1 MKTPSINIVS
11 LFLNAANQY
20 PEQIAIID
28 GAKEISFANLE
39 KEVKATAA
47 YFAQK
52 GIKPGDR
59 VLVFVPMSIDLY
71 RIVLALFYLGAT
83 AVFLDEWV
91 SKKRLETCCQL
102 ADCKGFI
109 GIFKARV
116 FAFFSKELRRIPIKL
131 SLHKQV
137 NQPISMAVDIEDTP
151 ALLTFTTGSTGT
163 PKAAQRSH
171 PFLKEQFDALLD
183 EIQPK
188 VTDID
193 LPLLPIVLFV
203 NLGIGCTSVIANF
216 KMSKPEAM
224 DAAAIC
230 QQIRQHK
237 INRITASPFFIQNLA
252 EHILKRNS
260 PLLGIEKVF
269 TGGAPVFPNKAQVY
283 TQAFPNA
290 KSTIVYGSTEAE
302 PISSIDAADLANQK
316 DTKNKGLLVGQ
327 PFHKAAVK
335 IIPVKDEAIQVS
347 KTETLETLADGQ
359 VGEIIVSGPH
369 VLKQYFR
376 NEKAFVQN
384 KILIGDT
391 IWHRTGDS
399 GFLEEGQLFLTGRCQ
414 QLINQGT
421 EYLSPFIIENKLQNI
436 PGIKLGT
443 LIKAKSE
450 LILAIQSRLS
460 LHQLED
466 LVKEIPYD
474 KIRLLAKIPMDPRH
488 YSKIDYG
495 RLQALLA

>member
-1 MKTPSINIVS
+1 MKTPISNIVT
-11 LFLNAANQY
+11 LFLGAAKQY
-20 PEQIAIID
+20 PKQIAIIESTR
-28 GAKEISFANLE
+28 KISFSDLE
-39 KEVKATAA
+39 KEVKTTAA
-47 YFAQK
+47 YFAKK

-116 FAFFSKELRRIPIKL
+116 FAFFSRELRRIPIKL

-137 NQPISMAVDIEDTP
+137 NKPVDMAKDIENIP

-163 PKAAQRSH
+163 PKAAKRSH
-171 PFLKEQFDALLD
+171 QFLKEQFDALLD

-193 LPLLPIVLFV
+193 FPLLPIVLFV
-203 NLGIGCTSVIANF
+203 NLGIGCTSVIADF

-224 DAAAIC
+224 DAAAIS
-230 QQIRQHK
+230 QQIRLHK
-237 INRITASPFFIQNLA
+237 VNRITASPFFIQNLA
-252 EHILKRNS
+252 EQALKKNS
-260 PLLGIEKVF
+260 PLLDIEKVF
-269 TGGAPVFPNKAQVY
+269 TGGAPVFPSKAKVY
-283 TQAFPNA
+283 AQAFPNA

-302 PISSIDAADLANQK
+302 PISTIDALALASQMNLS
-316 DTKNKGLLVGQ
+316 NKGLLVGT
-327 PFHKAAVK
+327 PFHKASVK
-335 IIPVKDEAIQVS
+335 IIPVKNEVIQLS
-347 KTETLETLADGQ
+347 ETENLETMEEGQ
-359 VGEIIVSGPH
+359 IGEIIVAGPH

-376 NEKAFVQN
+376 NEKAFAEN

-399 GFLEEGQLFLTGRCQ
+399 GFLENGQLYLTGRCK
-414 QLINQGT
+414 QLIAQGT

-436 PGIKLGT
+436 PGIKIGT
-443 LIKAKSE
+443 LVKAKSE
-450 LILAIQSRLS
+450 LVLAIQSRLS
-460 LHQLED
+460 LQQLKD
-466 LVKEIPYD
+466 LIKDIPYD
-474 KIRLLAKIPMDPRH
+474 KIRLLRKIPMDPRH

-495 RLQALLA
+495 RLEALLA